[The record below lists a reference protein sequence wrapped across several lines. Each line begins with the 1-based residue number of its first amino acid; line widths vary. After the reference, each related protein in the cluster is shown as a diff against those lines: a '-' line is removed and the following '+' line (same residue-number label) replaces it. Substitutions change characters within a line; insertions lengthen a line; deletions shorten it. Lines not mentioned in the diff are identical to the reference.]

1 MKNQHYG
8 NHTRYD
14 PFHHF
19 FLTPLSSL
27 FFGWTLT
34 KMDFS
39 TQETALE
46 SGYLFIGA
54 FVLVLLPL
62 LARTYA
68 LKLQNRIILNEMR
81 TRYFHL
87 TGKTFEQKEQE
98 LKLGQIIALRF
109 ASNEELLPLME
120 KAIAEK
126 LSAKAIKLQIQNWK
140 GDYIRV

>member
-19 FLTPLSSL
+19 FLTPLSAL